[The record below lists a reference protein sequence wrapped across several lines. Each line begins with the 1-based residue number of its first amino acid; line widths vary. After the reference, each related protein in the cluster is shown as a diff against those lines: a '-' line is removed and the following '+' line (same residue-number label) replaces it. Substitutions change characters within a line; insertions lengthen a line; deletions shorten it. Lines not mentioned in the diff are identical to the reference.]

1 MDRFPAPK
9 LTALLP
15 DKPLRAVEPRLY
27 ECLTRELRRLNLHPY
42 DVKAGGQASGQGVA
56 VYVRY
61 GERFDRLEGRFFT
74 WDMVENQDKQIGG
87 FMRQAAEQV
96 KKTLIAEY
104 YKKARL

>member
-61 GERFDRLEGRFFT
+61 GERFDRLEGRFFFLGHGR
-74 WDMVENQDKQIGG
+74 KS
-87 FMRQAAEQV
+87 RQANRRLYAPGGGTGE
-96 KKTLIAEY
+96 KK
-104 YKKARL
+104 R